1 MSIKGSWR
9 RPKQITSAEEDL
21 RWKLLEGEISVRTFN
36 RKYAKLRRDGLLRRS
51 GRVLK

>member
-1 MSIKGSWR
+1 MGKGSGR

-21 RWKLLEGEISVRTFN
+21 RWALFGGAMTLATFVQRYNKL
-36 RKYAKLRRDGLLRRS
+36 KQDGLLRRS